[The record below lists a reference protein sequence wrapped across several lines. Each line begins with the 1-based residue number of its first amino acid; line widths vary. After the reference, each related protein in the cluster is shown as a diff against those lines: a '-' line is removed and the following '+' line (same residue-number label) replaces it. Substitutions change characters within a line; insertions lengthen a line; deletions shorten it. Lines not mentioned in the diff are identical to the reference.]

1 MAGQKILIMGADGM
15 LGHKV
20 FQRLHGRF
28 DVYATFRGLDGLW
41 SYHPLFAG
49 IDGSRFI
56 RDIDALDAERVEQ
69 VLRQINP
76 DAVINCI
83 GIVKQRD
90 EAKAAIPSILVNAL
104 FPHLLADM
112 CGNIGARLIHLS
124 TDCVFSGLKGNYS
137 ESDIPDPA
145 DLYGRTKLLGELDR
159 QGCLTLRTS
168 IIGWELKNQ
177 TSLLEWFAL
186 QRGRHIKGFRHAIYT
201 GLSTSV
207 LSDLIGW
214 LLETRP
220 DLSGIY
226 QVASSPITKYD
237 LLQCM
242 REALD
247 WNDITI
253 ESDDEFHC
261 DRSLVGSHFSGI
273 TGCRAPA
280 WETMIEG
287 LASEWPIYEQWRRST
302 L

>member
-1 MAGQKILIMGADGM
+1 MARQKIVIMGTDGM

-20 FQRLHGRF
+20 FQRLNSRF
-28 DVYATFRGLDGLW
+28 DTYTTFRGLEGLW

-49 IDGSRFI
+49 IDGSRI
-56 RDIDALDAERVEQ
+56 IMDVDALDADRVEQ
-69 VLRQINP
+69 ALRQINP
-76 DAVINCI
+76 DAVVNCI

-90 EAKAAIPSILVNAL
+90 EAKAAIPSIRVNAL
-104 FPHLLADM
+104 FPHLLAEM

-124 TDCVFSGLKGNYS
+124 TDCVFSGRKGNYS
-137 ESDIPDPA
+137 ESDIPDPK
-145 DLYGRTKLLGELDR
+145 DLYGRTKLLGEIDR

-177 TSLLEWFAL
+177 ASLLEWFAL

-226 QVASSPITKYD
+226 QVAGSPITKYD
-237 LLQCM
+237 LLLRM
-242 REALD
+242 RDALH

-253 ESDDEFHC
+253 ESDDDFRC
-261 DRSLVGSHFSGI
+261 DRSLIGTHFTEI
-273 TGCRAPA
+273 TGWQPPQ
-280 WETMIEG
+280 WEAMIDG
-287 LASEWPIYEQWRRST
+287 LASEWPTYEQWRRSV